1 MVGAVRE
8 LTREA
13 GWKLRTL
20 LRTSRFH
27 HDRALVNVYKSK
39 LLGYVEYRTA
49 ALYHATDTT
58 LKPLDAVQT
67 RFLKALG
74 CSELEA
80 LMEFNLAP
88 LRTRRDVA
96 MLGVLHRT
104 VL

>member
-1 MVGAVRE
+1 M
-8 LTREA
+8 
-13 GWKLRTL
+13 
-20 LRTSRFH
+20 
-27 HDRALVNVYKSK
+27 
-39 LLGYVEYRTA
+39 
-49 ALYHATDTT
+49 
-58 LKPLDAVQT
+58 QT

-104 VL
+104 VLDKGPEHFKEFFKLAV